1 MTKDELDE
9 SDDVGLDEDRVGA
22 PLLIPLLAATA
33 SDEDV
38 LLLLVSSS
46 NSLFSSLYC

>member
-22 PLLIPLLAATA
+22 PLLPLLAATA